1 MQKLVISLA
10 GEWWV
15 VDRMSYSELFE
26 NVTLKKLYETDRQI
40 LAALNKKNNRQELKE
55 LRDQR
60 KQLLSELAPKTIV
73 DKQLAE
79 EDADISIIE
88 NINTDKRKFS
98 LKPATLKLYTST
110 PEVKN
115 KVVLRVDKFLKTIPE
130 QVEQIKRE
138 NQVDEDIINK
148 SVTDAIF
155 EEEETVKNSNI
166 VDKLFNPFKDY
177 FFGHE
182 QVKTEENASLP
193 NSNLVPKQEHRDP
206 EHGENS
212 EHGEDSDIRDHEQE
226 NEVEMAAAVES
237 ALFKRL
243 LKGISNFDGSSKQN
257 TRRFVKDCRL
267 AGKSLANEEVEKKF
281 ILQLKEK
288 IIGPSADIINLELF
302 SKIDKLCLF
311 LESAYGETRS
321 ATQLIKDLDSIH
333 QKDGEKV
340 SLYYARVAELEQ
352 DLEFARERG
361 DGTNLPLN
369 NIKELILNA
378 FKAGLI
384 WQIKARMPAA
394 NNLEGA
400 YESAVKIENELKAE
414 DERRSSSTR
423 QFACA
428 FCRSTAHD
436 SADCIKVAGFRAD
449 KASPPTQTNDT
460 KCLLCGALDH
470 FAVNCEAFNKL
481 KLPGK
486 CEYCGASDHASSK
499 CNKYRPK
506 VPEVITI
513 DHINEARCTWCQ
525 QAGHDI
531 SNCFKFRNFAN
542 KVNNKNSNK
551 GNSQNKNNY
560 NNNYHNN
567 QNFNNNNNN
576 RNNNYNNN
584 RNRKN
589 YNNNYNNNQNYNQ
602 NYNQNF
608 NPNNNQNYNPNNNQ
622 NYNPNN
628 NQNYN
633 PNNNPNNN
641 QNFNNGNYNTNNG
654 NFSNNSGPGYQNNNN
669 NGDNRVC
676 YRCHQPGHISKNCF
690 LLMPNTQAAPPGQSQ
705 AQQQTTQ

>member
-1 MQKLVISLA
+1 
-10 GEWWV
+10 
-15 VDRMSYSELFE
+15 MSYSELFE
-26 NVTLKKLYETDRQI
+26 NVTLKKYYENERKLIT
-40 LAALNKKNNRQELKE
+40 ALKE
-55 LRDQR
+55 NKNRLEIQKLKDEKKRLF
-60 KQLLSELAPKTIV
+60 KELAPKTIIE
-73 DKQLAE
+73 KQLAK
-79 EDADISIIE
+79 EDSDISIIE
-88 NINTDKRKFS
+88 HTNTDKIKVK

-115 KVVLRVDKFLKTIPE
+115 KVVSRVDKFLKTIPE
-130 QVEQIKRE
+130 QVEAIKRE
-138 NQVDEDIINK
+138 NQVDEDVINK

-155 EEEETVKNSNI
+155 EEEETVKNRNI
-166 VDKLFNPFKDY
+166 VDKLLNPFKDY

-182 QVKTEENASLP
+182 QVEAEENASLLNNP
-193 NSNLVPKQEHRDP
+193 LVPKQERRDL
-206 EHGENS
+206 ETS
-212 EHGEDSDIRDHEQE
+212 EDSEISDHEQGNGDINDHEQE
-226 NEVEMAAAVES
+226 NEIEMAAAVES

-267 AGKSLANEEVEKKF
+267 ASKSLATEEVEKNF

-288 IIGPSADIINLELF
+288 IIGPCADIINLELF

-321 ATQLIKDLDSIH
+321 AIQLIKDLDSIH
-333 QKDGEKV
+333 QRDGEKV

-369 NIKELILNA
+369 NVKELILNA

-384 WQIKARMPAA
+384 WQIKARMPGA

-400 YESAVKIENELKAE
+400 YEAAVKIENELKAE
-414 DERRSSSTR
+414 DERRNSSVR
-423 QFACA
+423 QFACV
-428 FCRSTAHD
+428 FCKSTAHD
-436 SADCIKVAGFRAD
+436 SADCIKVAGFRVD
-449 KASPPTQTNDT
+449 KASPPTQNNDI
-460 KCLLCGALDH
+460 KCVICGALDH
-470 FAVNCEAFNKL
+470 FAINCEALNKL
-481 KLPGK
+481 KSSGK
-486 CEYCGASDHASSK
+486 CEHCGASDHASSK

-513 DHINEARCTWCQ
+513 DHINEARCNWCQ

-531 SNCFKFRNFAN
+531 SSCFKFRNFAN
-542 KVNNKNSNK
+542 RINNKNSNK
-551 GNSQNKNNY
+551 GNNNSHNKNNH
-560 NNNYHNN
+560 NNNHRNN
-567 QNFNNNNNN
+567 QNFNNNN

-589 YNNNYNNNQNYNQ
+589 YNNNQ

-608 NPNNNQNYNPNNNQ
+608 NPNNNQNFNPNNNQ
-622 NYNPNN
+622 YF
-628 NQNYN
+628 N
-633 PNNNPNNN
+633 PNNNPHNN
-641 QNFNNGNYNTNNG
+641 QNFNNGNYNP
-654 NFSNNSGPGYQNNNN
+654 NNSNFNNNSNPGYQSNN

-690 LLMPNTQAAPPGQSQ
+690 LVIPNPQAAPPGQGQ
-705 AQQQTTQ
+705 AQQQTSQ

>member
-1 MQKLVISLA
+1 
-10 GEWWV
+10 
-15 VDRMSYSELFE
+15 MSYSELFE
-26 NVTLKKLYETDRQI
+26 NVTLKKYYETDRKLI
-40 LAALNKKNNRQELKE
+40 AALKIDNNRQEIQKLKNE
-55 LRDQR
+55 K
-60 KQLLSELAPKTIV
+60 KQLLKELAPKTIIE
-73 DKQLAE
+73 KQLAQ
-79 EDADISIIE
+79 DDSDISIIE
-88 NINTDKRKFS
+88 HTNKDKIKFT

-115 KVVLRVDKFLKTIPE
+115 KVVSRVETFLKTIPE
-130 QVEQIKRE
+130 QVEEIKRE
-138 NQVDEDIINK
+138 NQVDEDVINK

-155 EEEETVKNSNI
+155 EEEETVKNKNI
-166 VDKLFNPFKDY
+166 VDKLINPFKEY
-177 FFGHE
+177 FYGHE
-182 QVKTEENASLP
+182 KEKPEENANLP
-193 NSNLVPKQEHRDP
+193 NNHIVPKQEIRDP
-206 EHGENS
+206 EEGESSEHGENS
-212 EHGEDSDIRDHEQE
+212 EHEENSDISDHEQE
-226 NEVEMAAAVES
+226 NEIEMAAAVES

-243 LKGISNFDGSSKQN
+243 LKGISNFDGSTKQN

-267 AGKSLANEEVEKKF
+267 AKKSLANEDVEKKF

-288 IIGPSADIINLELF
+288 IIGPCADIINLELF

-352 DLEFARERG
+352 DLECARERG

-369 NIKELILNA
+369 NVKELILNA

-414 DERRSSSTR
+414 EERRSSSTR
-423 QFACA
+423 QFACV
-428 FCRSTAHD
+428 FCRSTTHD

-449 KASPPTQTNDT
+449 KASPHTQTNEI

-470 FAVNCEAFNKL
+470 FAINCEAFNKS
-481 KLPGK
+481 KLSGK
-486 CEYCGASDHASSK
+486 CEHCGASDHATSK

-531 SNCFKFRNFAN
+531 SSCFKFRNFAD

-551 GNSQNKNNY
+551 GNNNSQNKNNY
-560 NNNYHNN
+560 NNNYQNN
-567 QNFNNNNNN
+567 RRFNNNNNS

-602 NYNQNF
+602 NF
-608 NPNNNQNYNPNNNQ
+608 
-622 NYNPNN
+622 NPNN

-633 PNNNPNNN
+633 PNNNPNIN
-641 QNFNNGNYNTNNG
+641 QNFNGNYNTNNG
-654 NFSNNSGPGYQNNNN
+654 NFNNGPGYQNNNN
-669 NGDNRVC
+669 SDNRVC
-676 YRCHQPGHISKNCF
+676 YRCHQTGHISKNCF
-690 LLMPNTQAAPPGQSQ
+690 LLIPNAQSAPPGQGQS
-705 AQQQTTQ
+705 QQQTTQ